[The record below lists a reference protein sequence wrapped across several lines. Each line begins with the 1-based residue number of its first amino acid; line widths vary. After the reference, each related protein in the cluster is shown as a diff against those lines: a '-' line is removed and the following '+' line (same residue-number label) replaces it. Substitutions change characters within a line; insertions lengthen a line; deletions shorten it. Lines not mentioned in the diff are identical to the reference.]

1 MNELYGMPIIITTR
15 VQQLRMHRKR
25 RINKKWRKRYGVMEY
40 NPIPEGQVVVHDG
53 TMYMSRKD
61 FYLLEQSF
69 RCER

>member
-15 VQQLRMHRKR
+15 VQQLRKHRKR

-40 NPIPEGQVVVHDG
+40 NPIPEGQIVVYDG

-61 FYLLEQSF
+61 FYLLEQAF
-69 RCER
+69 RYER

>member
-15 VQQLRMHRKR
+15 VQQLRKHRKR

>member
-15 VQQLRMHRKR
+15 VQQLRKHRKR

-40 NPIPEGQVVVHDG
+40 NPIPEGQIVVHDG

-61 FYLLEQSF
+61 FDLLEQTF
-69 RCER
+69 RYER